1 MLGLIFSNVN
11 FSRNFT
17 TCGFC
22 FLRHAKTSFHVI
34 AFREGEDWHRMR
46 KALASKMLRPKD
58 VRDNMDNFTAVTRDA
73 IEHMVSIRG
82 ADMEIPDL
90 SKELA
95 QWATE
100 CKFLEAGII
109 IQLPGQLN

>member
-1 MLGLIFSNVN
+1 
-11 FSRNFT
+11 
-17 TCGFC
+17 
-22 FLRHAKTSFHVI
+22 
-34 AFREGEDWHRMR
+34 MR

-58 VRDNMDNFTAVTRDA
+58 VRDNMENFTAVTRDA

-100 CKFLEAGII
+100 CKCLEAGVL
-109 IQLPGQLN
+109 IQLPGSAQLNKRRSAEKEVAGSNSDRTNTQGLKITEENALPLL